1 MYVCICKS
9 VTDKQIRRA
18 AAQGVDNL
26 YELREHLGV
35 GSGCGT
41 CTDMAQDILS
51 RHNARL
57 SEPSLYVPSVA

>member
-18 AAQGVDNL
+18 AARGVDSL
-26 YELREHLGV
+26 YELRETLGV
-35 GSGCGT
+35 GSGCGS
-41 CTDMAQDILS
+41 CADMAQDILMQHQP
-51 RHNARL
+51 RR